1 MTLLPDPKTFA
12 RVAAV
17 ASLLAGPAVAHAAAT
32 VTISDAWLRPTP
44 AGMSMTSGYLT
55 LRNTSAQPVR
65 LRAAATPLARSVT
78 LHRSVV
84 TGGVARMEAL
94 SEGLV
99 IPPGGSAVFKPGGNH
114 MMLEGLSH
122 PLKVGDKLSVTL
134 SFDGQPA
141 TTAVFEVRAS
151 APDGA
156 MPAGMK
162 MR

>member
-1 MTLLPDPKTFA
+1 MPLFPESKTFA
-12 RVAAV
+12 LAATVAA
-17 ASLLAGPAVAHAAAT
+17 LLAGPAVAGPAAS
-32 VTISDAWLRPTP
+32 VTITDAWLRPAP

-114 MMLEGLSH
+114 LMLEGLSH
-122 PLKVGDKLSVTL
+122 PLKVGDKLSLTL
-134 SFDGQPA
+134 SFDGQTA

-151 APDGA
+151 APDEA